1 MDSQLKSA
9 IWLQIS
15 QDGAKFEC
23 LSYTVV
29 KTISEIDVKGQGVIV
44 YPIKTTIEDSNSGIY
59 FDFSK
64 HVTSLD

>member
-29 KTISEIDVKGQGVIV
+29 KTISEIDVEGEGVIV
-44 YPIKTTIEDSNSGIY
+44 YRIKTTIEDSRSSIY
-59 FDFSK
+59 FNFSK
-64 HVTSLD
+64 HVARLN